1 MIVTNVCLLLEALSI
16 VICLH
21 HLYGEKFRLDIATVS
36 LLAIDMILMQAIDYL
51 GLPGMVSI
59 LIYPVIAIYCG
70 IEFGFK
76 LKPIIINI
84 VLCVIIVGGM
94 QLLIFSPICYLLDWH
109 NIVHINSLVISVI
122 VFIFVALLVPIVR
135 VKRLSIFLQEKERRG
150 KKVDHR

>member
-109 NIVHINSLVISVI
+109 NIVHINSLVICLI
-122 VFIFVALLVPIVR
+122 VYSFFTPSPEALQIKGLPVFTGFPAI
-135 VKRLSIFLQEKERRG
+135 LPSA
-150 KKVDHR
+150 